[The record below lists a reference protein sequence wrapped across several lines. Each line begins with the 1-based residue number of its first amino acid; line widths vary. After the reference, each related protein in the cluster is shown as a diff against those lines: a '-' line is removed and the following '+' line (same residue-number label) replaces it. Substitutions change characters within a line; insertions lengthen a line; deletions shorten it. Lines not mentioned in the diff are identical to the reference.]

1 MTAKAEAP
9 RTRADSG
16 MLTRTAQIV
25 PSSLNEEA
33 RTVDVVWTTGA
44 RVLRQSWDG
53 PYIEELIVSR
63 EAVDLQRLNAGA
75 PLLNGHRDGN
85 DVLKVLGNVV
95 KGSAQIANGEGT
107 ARVRFD
113 EADDEIAEKAFR
125 KVKRGIVS
133 GVSVGYAVLRIER
146 TKELVDGI
154 PVYRV
159 TKWEPLEL
167 SLAPIQADLGSH
179 VRGNPMPGLQTTPE
193 GETHNDNN
201 PDANPA
207 ADPTQIE
214 RTRAKQIRNLG
225 QRAHLDSS
233 AIDALIDSGVS
244 LEAARSQILETVIAR
259 DAAEFGGGGPNID
272 ATRGHWEALEGRGV
286 EDRLRDAFAGQV
298 RGGVDR
304 LRDGRSQIVDDV
316 IQRRTGWH
324 DLARQCLSN
333 AGQRVGFGSPAQML
347 KRAMSTSDFPAL
359 LADVANKS
367 IRRGYENE
375 PASHLLWVRTSPVP
389 DFKAQHRPILGA
401 APDLEPVLEG
411 GEYTHG
417 SLDED
422 STSYRVGKLGKI
434 ISLTWEAMVNDD
446 TRAFLDVASRMGG
459 AALRAEGD
467 AVYSLFAENAA
478 AGPTMQDEQVLFHS
492 DHANL
497 TSAGTFDAAL
507 LAAGRVLLRK
517 QTGVGGGILSLQPR
531 GLVVPA
537 ELEHAAELLLAAA
550 TRIVSQTQEAATPKW
565 LTGLT
570 LVVEPRLPANAVYLT
585 ADPVQIDSCEL
596 GRLEEHMNGPT
607 VEEEREFDRD
617 VFRWKVRHVFGA
629 KFLDWRGI
637 VKMPVSG
644 G

>member
-1 MTAKAEAP
+1 MTAQAEAP
-9 RTRADSG
+9 RTHADSG

-25 PSSLNEEA
+25 PSSLNEDA

-44 RVLRQSWDG
+44 RVLRHTWEG

-75 PLLNGHRDGN
+75 PLLNAHRGGG
-85 DVLKVLGNVV
+85 DVLQVLGNVV
-95 KGSAQIANGEGT
+95 KGSAKIANGEGT

-133 GVSVGYAVLRIER
+133 GVSVGYSVLKLER
-146 TKELVDGI
+146 TKETVDGV

-179 VRGNPMPGLQTTPE
+179 VRGKVMPGLQTTPE
-193 GETHNDNN
+193 GETHNDSNPGASPA
-201 PDANPA
+201 PDA
-207 ADPTQIE
+207 TQIE
-214 RTRAKQIRNLG
+214 RTRVQQIRKLG
-225 QRAHLDSS
+225 GQARLGTE

-259 DAAEFGGGGPNID
+259 DAAEYGGGGPNVSASRD
-272 ATRGHWEALEGRGV
+272 M
-286 EDRLRDAFAGQV
+286 LRDN
-298 RGGVDR
+298 
-304 LRDGRSQIVDDV
+304 RSQIVDDV
-316 IQRRTGWH
+316 RNRRMGWH

-333 AGQRVGFGSPAQML
+333 AGQRVGFEPPAQML

-359 LADVANKS
+359 LADVADKS
-367 IRRGYENE
+367 IRRGYESE
-375 PASHLLWVRTSPVP
+375 PASHLQWVKAAPVR
-389 DFKAQHRPILGA
+389 DFKEQHRPILGA
-401 APDLEPVLEG
+401 APDLEPVAEG
-411 GEYTHG
+411 GEYKHG
-417 SLDED
+417 ALDED
-422 STSYRVGKLGKI
+422 STSYRAGKWGKI
-434 ISLTWEAMVNDD
+434 IGLTWEAMVNDD
-446 TRAFLDVASRMGG
+446 TRAFLDVAARMGA
-459 AALRAEGD
+459 AALRAEAD

-478 AGPTMQDEQVLFHS
+478 AGPTMQDTVALFHAT
-492 DHANL
+492 HANL
-497 TSAGTFDAAL
+497 TDAGSFDAAL

-517 QTGVGGGILSLQPR
+517 QTGVGGGVLSLQPR
-531 GLVVPA
+531 GLIVPA

-550 TRIVSQTQEAATPKW
+550 TRIVSQTQEAGTPKW

-570 LVVEPRLPANAVYLT
+570 LVVEPRLPASAAYLT
-585 ADPVQIDSCEL
+585 ADPAQIDSCEL
-596 GRLEEHMNGPT
+596 GRLEENMGGPT
-607 VEEEREFDRD
+607 IEEEREFERD
-617 VFRWKVRHVFGA
+617 GFRWKVRHVFGA